1 MDLSDAAFRP
11 GVPGLVPDAWI
22 VTPGAATSAPPVVA
36 VHGIT
41 RAVEEMV
48 FHLMPRAR
56 SAGRTLILPH
66 FDQAHWPR
74 YQRAACANRADWA
87 LIRLMDALRAEG
99 LAGPGRFDLSGF
111 SGGAQFAHRFA
122 WLYPGLVGRL
132 CLTAPGWWTL
142 PDPAIAWPY
151 GIGAAPGAQ
160 GPGFCLQSNL
170 RRFLDRQI
178 AVCVGDKDVQRDENL
193 RKGAAIDARQGRH
206 RLARARRWCAE
217 IDACARADGIV
228 PRISLRVMPGCGHS
242 FAECV
247 LKGALDRDFIAKAK
261 RCGTCRS
268 AQGCT
273 GAQAVTKPER
283 KAA

>member
-1 MDLSDAAFRP
+1 MDRPDATFRP
-11 GVPGLVPDAWI
+11 GVPGLIPDAWI
-22 VTPGAATSAPPVVA
+22 IAPGAAVLGPPVVA

-48 FHLMPRAR
+48 SHLGPRAR
-56 SAGRTLILPH
+56 ETRRTLIVPH
-66 FDQAHWPR
+66 FDKAHWPR

-87 LIRLMDALRAEG
+87 LVRLMDALRAEG
-99 LAGPGRFDLSGF
+99 LAGTGRFDLSGF

-142 PDPAIAWPY
+142 PDPGTAWPY
-151 GIGAAPGAQ
+151 GIGTAAGDH
-160 GPGFCLQSNL
+160 GLGFCLRSNL

-178 AVCVGDKDVQRDENL
+178 TVCVGDGDVQRDANL
-193 RKGAAIDARQGRH
+193 RKEPEIDARQGPH
-206 RLARARRWCAE
+206 RRARAQAWCAE
-217 IDACARADGIV
+217 IDACARAEGIV
-228 PRISLRVMPGCGHS
+228 PQLSLRVLPGCSHS

-247 LKGALDRDFIAKAK
+247 LQGALDHAFITPTA
-261 RCGTCRS
+261 RCGACRS
-268 AQGCT
+268 APACT
-273 GAQAVTKPER
+273 AAQHAARHER